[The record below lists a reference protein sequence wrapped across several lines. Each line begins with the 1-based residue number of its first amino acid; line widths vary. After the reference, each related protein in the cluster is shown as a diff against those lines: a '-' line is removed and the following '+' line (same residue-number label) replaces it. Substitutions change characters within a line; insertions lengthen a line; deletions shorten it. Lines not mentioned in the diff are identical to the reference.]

1 LLIGVP
7 SALAGSYYPS
17 VPTIT
22 IRDETRPGRAFSE
35 LVLSGLPDR
44 VSLRELIRT
53 RVREEVAKANLDRT
67 ATHRLLVQ
75 PTDSEVTP
83 NGYRLKAPRLIDWE
97 AQAEIALESFSING
111 FFVIADGRQV
121 ESLDDEL
128 TLTPDSEIRFVKLT
142 PLVGG

>member
-1 LLIGVP
+1 MPIR
-7 SALAGSYYPS
+7 SYYPS

-22 IRDETRPGRAFSE
+22 IRDETRPGRTFSE
-35 LVLSGLPDR
+35 LELPGLPDR
-44 VSLRELIRT
+44 VTIEELIRT

-67 ATHRLLVQ
+67 AAHRLLVQ
-75 PTDSEVTP
+75 PTDSEATTD
-83 NGYRLKAPRLIDWE
+83 GYRLRAPRLINWE
-97 AQAEIALESFSING
+97 AQAEIALEAFSTNG

-121 ESLDDEL
+121 ESLDHEL